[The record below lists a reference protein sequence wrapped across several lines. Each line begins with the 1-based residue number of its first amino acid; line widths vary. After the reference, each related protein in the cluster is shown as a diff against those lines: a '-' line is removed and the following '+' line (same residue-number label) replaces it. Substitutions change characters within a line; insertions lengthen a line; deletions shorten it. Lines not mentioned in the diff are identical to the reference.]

1 MKAVTM
7 IAALL
12 FAGFVCVLPA
22 SAQPSDHSQQ
32 EEIMQQQYDASGA
45 DSLMDSLPDGVGDQ
59 LQENGI
65 TSPSSDDVKGFSIPK
80 FFSSLWDSVV
90 NSAKQPLI
98 LLACSFGTILLCS
111 LFEAFRSTVQTSLS
125 GVLNAVASLSICGIL
140 LTPVIHCVELVSGN
154 IKGMGNFMLCFI
166 PVFTGL
172 MGASGAPTAALSYN
186 TALFTVMQIIS
197 TVTSN
202 LLLRFIG
209 MFLAL
214 SICSSI
220 SGQFNISSLTGTVRK
235 VVIWGLTLMVTI
247 FCGLFAAQSMV
258 SVSADSVA
266 VKTAKFMSG
275 SFIPVVGNA
284 LGDAVGSIFACLGV
298 IKTSVGAFGIIVCLL
313 TFLPPILLLLFYM
326 VVFKLS
332 GSASEILS
340 VKGVSSLFNSVYD
353 TLTILLSF
361 LICYAVITIV
371 TTTLM
376 ISISAR

>member
-7 IAALL
+7 IAALF
-12 FAGFVCVLPA
+12 FAGFVCVLPV

-45 DSLMDSLPDGVGDQ
+45 DSLMDSLPDGVGNQ

-202 LLLRFIG
+202 LLLPFIG

>member
-7 IAALL
+7 IAALF
-12 FAGFVCVLPA
+12 FAGLVCVLPA
-22 SAQPSDHSQQ
+22 SAQQSDHSQQ
-32 EEIMQQQYDASGA
+32 KEIMQQQYDASGA
-45 DSLMDSLPDGVGDQ
+45 DSLMDSLPDGVSDQ

-90 NSAKQPLI
+90 HSAKQPLI

-111 LFEAFRSTVQTSLS
+111 LFEAFRSTVHTSLS

-202 LLLRFIG
+202 LLLPFIG